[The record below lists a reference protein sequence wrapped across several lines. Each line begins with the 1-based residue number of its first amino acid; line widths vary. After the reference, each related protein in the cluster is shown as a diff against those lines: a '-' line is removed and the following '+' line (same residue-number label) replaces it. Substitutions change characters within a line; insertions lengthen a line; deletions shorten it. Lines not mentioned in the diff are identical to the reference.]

1 MTNETPLSQ
10 TLLGSFVSSYFRS
23 RRLEDRIRELS
34 ALALAA
40 TDSTHLNKILE
51 QLSTALHHQV
61 ERLRK
66 QASDHT
72 LHPERRQSRLT

>member
-1 MTNETPLSQ
+1 MTDKNESPQ
-10 TLLGSFVSSYFRS
+10 TLLGSFFSSYFRS

-40 TDSTHLNKILE
+40 TESAHLSSILH

-66 QASDHT
+66 QASEPT
-72 LHPERRQSRLT
+72 LRPERRHSRS